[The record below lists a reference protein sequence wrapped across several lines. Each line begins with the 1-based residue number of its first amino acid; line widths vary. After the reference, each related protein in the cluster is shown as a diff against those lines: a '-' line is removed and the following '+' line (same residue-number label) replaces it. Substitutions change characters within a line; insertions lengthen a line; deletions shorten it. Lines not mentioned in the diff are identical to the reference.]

1 MKIRMEV
8 SDKDQ
13 IKTGDAKKHTYTT
26 VNGAV
31 KRLEGMIVDLL
42 VVADRSRTKK
52 AVIVFNPDGGDS
64 SQFSWVGFALEHKPK
79 ELRSGTRTVRT
90 FLYTVAINKDGIGG
104 AELGTH
110 GAQSLMEQA
119 LTHITFAGGSPR
131 FQRHSQIEGGI
142 RKEEVFKGWVE
153 ASVRQPATTAS
164 EDVVVLDKPKK
175 DKERV
180 DPVSQAM
187 EIDSKVKTKIKANI
201 KSLGET
207 VDEVTRIIRECSVH
221 YAGQINNAE
230 LLDLNKFE
238 ILVTLEAPKN
248 SAGTNNKDRITMGH
262 FTLGNEWTDKKGKKY
277 RAINLNPFLLES
289 MDYKGIFETC
299 YHEVIHAFNDYLNVE
314 DDPKLV
320 DCGKNGRHKKLFA
333 TAADASQLIEAY
345 KVNDYRGYATKLTSV
360 GEAAFKK
367 ANSPF
372 KWDKTVPLYYKDLPE
387 AKEKQAPKAKR
398 LALECYECGD
408 QYSQAVG
415 NYKQKLVKV
424 LENTGAFDEDA
435 PAELNPL
442 PTNEDG
448 KVDVQDQT
456 LINYLNTKVHL
467 VPTVLCISDGKA
479 MMPKENFQL
488 PL

>member
-13 IKTGDAKKHTYTT
+13 IKTGVAKKHTYTT

-31 KRLEGMIVDLL
+31 KRLEGMVVDLL

-52 AVIVFNPDGGDS
+52 AVILFNPDFSTDS
-64 SQFSWVGFALEHKPK
+64 AWVGFGLEHKPK
-79 ELRSGTRTVRT
+79 ELKSGTRTDRS
-90 FLYTVAINKDGIGG
+90 FLYTVLLNKDGIGG
-104 AELGTH
+104 PKLGTYS
-110 GAQSLMEQA
+110 AESLMKQA
-119 LTHITFAGGSPR
+119 LMDITFADGSPR
-131 FQRHSQIEGGI
+131 FQRHTEVVGG
-142 RKEEVFKGWVE
+142 KEVFKGWVE
-153 ASVRQPATTAS
+153 ASLIRQPATVLS
-164 EDVVVLDKPKK
+164 EDVVVVDKPRKE
-175 DKERV
+175 KERV
-180 DPVSQAM
+180 DPVSKAM
-187 EIDSKVKTKIKANI
+187 EIDSKVKAQIKGNI

-248 SAGTNNKDRITMGH
+248 SAGTNSKDRITMGH
-262 FTLGNEWTDKKGKKY
+262 FTLGNEWTDKKSGKTF

-299 YHEVIHAFNDYLNVE
+299 YHEVIHAFNDYLNVG
-314 DDPKLV
+314 DDPKLQ

-345 KVNDYRGYATKLTSV
+345 KVEDYRGYATKLTSV

-424 LENTGAFDEDA
+424 LENNGTFSEDA

-448 KVDVQDQT
+448 KVDVQDQI